1 MARRQTGCSFDTV
14 RSIAAELPDVEEGI
28 AWRVPVWRLR
38 GRMLA
43 CTASHKSAEPDTLVV
58 LIGFDQRDAMIADD
72 PATYYLKPHYEN
84 YPSVL
89 GTAFTDQA
97 RCAEGSAQGGVAFR
111 RCVGSEEAPARDDHG
126 VRTATRPTTRI
137 QLTRPLSSRT
147 NSIDCPRSWPSVTTT
162 RSGP

>member
-89 GTAFTDQA
+89 VRLSQIKRDALKDLLKAAWRFADASAAKRRRPATITA
-97 RCAEGSAQGGVAFR
+97 SAPR
-111 RCVGSEEAPARDDHG
+111 RGRRRE
-126 VRTATRPTTRI
+126 
-137 QLTRPLSSRT
+137 SS
-147 NSIDCPRSWPSVTTT
+147 
-162 RSGP
+162 

>member
-1 MARRQTGCSFDTV
+1 MARTRPGSTFDTV

-38 GRMLA
+38 GRILA

-89 GTAFTDQA
+89 VRLSQIKRDALKDLLQAAWRFADASAAKRRRPATITA
-97 RCAEGSAQGGVAFR
+97 SAPR
-111 RCVGSEEAPARDDHG
+111 RGRRRE
-126 VRTATRPTTRI
+126 
-137 QLTRPLSSRT
+137 SS
-147 NSIDCPRSWPSVTTT
+147 
-162 RSGP
+162 

>member
-1 MARRQTGCSFDTV
+1 MARTRPGSTFDTV

-38 GRMLA
+38 GRILA

-58 LIGFDQRDAMIADD
+58 LIGLDQRDALIADE

-89 GTAFTDQA
+89 VRLSQIKRDALKDLLQAAWRFADASAAKRRRPATITA
-97 RCAEGSAQGGVAFR
+97 SAPR
-111 RCVGSEEAPARDDHG
+111 RGRRRE
-126 VRTATRPTTRI
+126 
-137 QLTRPLSSRT
+137 SS
-147 NSIDCPRSWPSVTTT
+147 
-162 RSGP
+162 

>member
-1 MARRQTGCSFDTV
+1 MARRQTGSSFDTV

-89 GTAFTDQA
+89 VRLSQIKRDALKDLLKAAWRFADASAAKRRRPATITA
-97 RCAEGSAQGGVAFR
+97 SAPR
-111 RCVGSEEAPARDDHG
+111 RGRRRE
-126 VRTATRPTTRI
+126 
-137 QLTRPLSSRT
+137 SS
-147 NSIDCPRSWPSVTTT
+147 
-162 RSGP
+162 

>member
-1 MARRQTGCSFDTV
+1 MARRQTGCSFETV

-89 GTAFTDQA
+89 VRLSQIKRDALKDLLKAAWRFADASAAKRRRPATITA
-97 RCAEGSAQGGVAFR
+97 SASR
-111 RCVGSEEAPARDDHG
+111 RGRRRE
-126 VRTATRPTTRI
+126 
-137 QLTRPLSSRT
+137 SS
-147 NSIDCPRSWPSVTTT
+147 
-162 RSGP
+162 

>member
-38 GRMLA
+38 GRILA

-89 GTAFTDQA
+89 VRLSQIKRDALKDLLQASWRFVNASAGKRRRPATITASA
-97 RCAEGSAQGGVAFR
+97 PRRVRPRGS
-111 RCVGSEEAPARDDHG
+111 S
-126 VRTATRPTTRI
+126 
-137 QLTRPLSSRT
+137 
-147 NSIDCPRSWPSVTTT
+147 
-162 RSGP
+162 